1 MKCPHKAF
9 WNASLSMKKLA
20 YNNTQA
26 TNQMLQISPCHMNY
40 QTLEQNPRTLETH
53 AVGEIAFALTWD
65 ARSRGNCIWVYLGC
79 CWIVSSRAIARKM
92 FL

>member
-1 MKCPHKAF
+1 
-9 WNASLSMKKLA
+9 MKKLA

-53 AVGEIAFALTWD
+53 AAGERLHLHRLGMHAREEIAFGSTWD
-65 ARSRGNCIWVYLGC
+65 AVGL
-79 CWIVSSRAIARKM
+79 
-92 FL
+92 